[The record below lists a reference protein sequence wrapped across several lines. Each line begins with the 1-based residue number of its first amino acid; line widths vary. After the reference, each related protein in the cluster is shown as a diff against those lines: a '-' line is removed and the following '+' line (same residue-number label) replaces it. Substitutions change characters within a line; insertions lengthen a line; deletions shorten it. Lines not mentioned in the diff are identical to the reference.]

1 MVLLC
6 SSLLMFFK
14 FGEGGAKRRVMH
26 TAYFDFL
33 AVGENNCGIKKGIS
47 QSLKGR
53 KRRGRG

>member
-1 MVLLC
+1 
-6 SSLLMFFK
+6 MFFK

-33 AVGENNCGIKKGIS
+33 AVGENNCGNKKGIS